1 MPQLPAFFCVPKSI
15 FSQEVDEDLGLPSS
29 NTKAVGRSENL
40 EGGLSNV
47 VGIICPHSKSK
58 SGSAVPLP
66 GPLGSDSPEHLAGVI
81 SLNSERSIKLIIK
94 KLYTNWARA
103 LTIDPNLVESLPKD
117 SHNGYP
123 TVFTPLFVTLRVA
136 GHCFCQIGMLKKDSP
151 NQLNTYWQYPKS
163 FFVGFP

>member
-1 MPQLPAFFCVPKSI
+1 M
-15 FSQEVDEDLGLPSS
+15 
-29 NTKAVGRSENL
+29 
-40 EGGLSNV
+40 
-47 VGIICPHSKSK
+47 GIICPHSKSK

-163 FFVGFP
+163 FFVGFPWDFRKKVSMKVKVLRHFGSSL